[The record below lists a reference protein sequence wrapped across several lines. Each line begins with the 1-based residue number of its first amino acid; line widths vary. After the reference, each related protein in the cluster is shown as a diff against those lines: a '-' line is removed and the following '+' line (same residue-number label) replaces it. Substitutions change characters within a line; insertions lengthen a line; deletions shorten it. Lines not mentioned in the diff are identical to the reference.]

1 MSSNGKIGASGIFT
15 YKASELFVFSM
26 AESVVDMWEAGAT
39 ELAILIAI
47 FSGAWPYTKQFVVLF
62 LWFAPP
68 KMISVSRR
76 EGLFIWLDRLGKWS
90 FVDIFILVMSVP
102 SFRVQINS
110 PDAISFLP
118 SGFYDLNLLLIP
130 CWGLYSNMIAQLI
143 SQFNS
148 HLIIHYHRKIV
159 FDFDARELGSKA
171 TGNEV
176 DERDDKEALYK
187 HKFDRLGAKKGHL
200 LVLRKGISALVVLM
214 SVVFVTLLLA
224 GSIVPSFSLSQF
236 GLVGLAVESS
246 PGQST
251 YNEHNIFSIIKMLID
266 QAKFTGATTDAIGLA
281 SLSTIVV
288 LTVMIVPL
296 CQLALLL
303 LRWFGTM
310 DKKRRIRTFV
320 AIEALQAWQYV
331 EVFVFSVIIACWQ
344 LGSVSEFLINDY
356 CGSFESIFNSLA
368 YYGILKPDDSQC
380 FKVVANTNDGLWL
393 LVAASVVLLFLNHF
407 IASAAKQQEA
417 DLANSNSDIWIQVEP
432 ADSSDLEEF
441 QLNSHPASFTDYYRW
456 VLL

>member
-1 MSSNGKIGASGIFT
+1 VYLENSLT
-15 YKASELFVFSM
+15 KASELFVFSM

-39 ELAILIAI
+39 ELAILIAL
-47 FSGAWPYTKQFVVLF
+47 FSGAWPYTKQFVVFF

-68 KMISVSRR
+68 KITSVSRR
-76 EGLFIWLDRLGKWS
+76 EGLLLWLDRLGKWS

-110 PDAISFLP
+110 PDTISFLP

-130 CWGLYSNMIAQLI
+130 CWGLYSNMIAQII

-159 FDFDARELGSKA
+159 FDFDARERGSNA
-171 TGNEV
+171 TENEI
-176 DERDDKEALYK
+176 DESDTEALFK
-187 HKFDRLGAKKGHL
+187 HKFDRFGAKKGHL

-214 SVVFVTLLLA
+214 SVVFATLLLA

-236 GLVGLAVESS
+236 GLVGLAVEVS
-246 PGQST
+246 PDQST
-251 YNEHNIFSIIKMLID
+251 YNEHNIFSTIKLLID

-288 LTVMIVPL
+288 LTVIIVPL
-296 CQLALLL
+296 CQLVLLL

-320 AIEALQAWQYV
+320 TIEALQAWQYV

-356 CGSFESIFNSLA
+356 CGSFESTFNSLA
-368 YYGILKPDDSQC
+368 YYGILKPNDSQC
-380 FKVVANTNDGLWL
+380 FKVVANTKDGLWL
-393 LVAASVVLLFLNHF
+393 LVAASVVFLLLNHF

-417 DLANSNSDIWIQVEP
+417 DLANSNSDISIQVELE
-432 ADSSDLEEF
+432 DISDLEDF
-441 QLNSHPASFTDYYRW
+441 QLRTHPASFTDYYRW

>member
-1 MSSNGKIGASGIFT
+1 MYLENLLT
-15 YKASELFVFSM
+15 KASELFVFSM
-26 AESVVDMWEAGAT
+26 AESVVDMWEAGAI

-62 LWFAPP
+62 LWFASP
-68 KMISVSRR
+68 KITSVSRR

-118 SGFYDLNLLLIP
+118 SGFYNLNLLLIP
-130 CWGLYSNMIAQLI
+130 RWGLYSNMIAQVI

-148 HLIIHYHRKIV
+148 HLIIHYHRRIV
-159 FDFDARELGSKA
+159 FDFDARERGSKFA
-171 TGNEV
+171 EIEI
-176 DERDDKEALYK
+176 DESDTEALYK
-187 HKFDRLGAKKGHL
+187 HKFDRFGAKKGHL
-200 LVLRKGISALVVLM
+200 LVLRKRISALVVLM

-224 GSIVPSFSLSQF
+224 GSIVPSFSLSQY
-236 GLVGLAVESS
+236 GLVGLAVEAS

-251 YNEHNIFSIIKMLID
+251 YNEHNIFSIIKLLID
-266 QAKFTGATTDAIGLA
+266 QAEFTGATTDAIGLV
-281 SLSTIVV
+281 SLSIIVV
-288 LTVMIVPL
+288 LTVIIVPL

-344 LGSVSEFLINDY
+344 LGSVSQFLINDY

-432 ADSSDLEEF
+432 ADSSDLEDF

-456 VLL
+456 VLV